1 VDLPVTN
8 PRVIV
13 KEDRDQPV
21 RVVFEEG
28 VAWSILRIFGVIF
41 IFAGGID
48 LALLWYPARLGLP
61 EFEFVTISQFVAGM
75 PVLTTGLVALALV
88 ALGTENRR
96 LRVGVGV
103 VVVLMLVLLFAL
115 LVLFALT
122 VPVALKANLNPDI
135 RTGVKKSIVRTT
147 VQFATYGLGYL
158 ALGWKL
164 LRSRRAPV

>member
-1 VDLPVTN
+1 MTN

-13 KEDRDQPV
+13 SESRDQPV
-21 RVVFEEG
+21 RAPIVEG

-48 LALLWYPARLGLP
+48 LALLWYPARMGVP
-61 EFEFVTISQFVAGM
+61 EFEFVTISQFVAGL

-88 ALGTENRR
+88 ALGTENQR
-96 LRVGVGV
+96 LRMGVGVG
-103 VVVLMLVLLFAL
+103 VVLMLVLLFAL
-115 LVLFALT
+115 LILFALT
-122 VPVALKANLNPDI
+122 VPVALKANLNPDL
-135 RTGVKKSIVRTT
+135 RTGVKKSILRTT

-164 LRSRRAPV
+164 LRGRRAPA

>member
-1 VDLPVTN
+1 VTN

-13 KEDRDQPV
+13 SESREQSV
-21 RVVFEEG
+21 RAPMEEG

-48 LALLWYPARLGLP
+48 LALLWYPARMGVA
-61 EFEFVTISQFVAGM
+61 EFEFVTISQFVAGL

-96 LRVGVGV
+96 MRVGVGIG
-103 VVVLMLVLLFAL
+103 VVLMLVLLFAL
-115 LVLFALT
+115 LILFALT
-122 VPVALKANLNPDI
+122 VPVALKAQLNPDI
-135 RTGVKKSIVRTT
+135 RTGVKKSILRTT
-147 VQFATYGLGYL
+147 VQFGTYGLGYL

-164 LRSRRAPV
+164 FRGKRAPA